1 MGKSFVSTF
10 LYDCEL
16 HFNDKD
22 GNSVE
27 IMKECI
33 KYILISHDYKNKIM
47 PIIYLKANIK
57 PSIYNKMVPQQG
69 TAKIVLALSRI
80 RDGGSTS
87 STAKYIVNGEF
98 DYYMTDDPNAYKAL
112 DEIGEANGNIAYKTC
127 TIGLIKSD
135 ILSKNQKTFEGVYK
149 NTNTLSLIQSATSN
163 MNIIIQPFTNNTD
176 IETFTCPAVTSVG
189 QFINYVNSKYSFYTG
204 NYIYY
209 IDFDKTYLRSN
220 DGSYIDM
227 KDNDFRYI
235 AFDVEDL
242 TQYQSLSTGIVE
254 DESQDAYIIYVNA
267 NDAQINTDRIS
278 SNLNSIITSVDTSQG
293 GESTDVSIIDTSAI
307 TNITGNTNA
316 ASIISSTDPNA
327 ANNVATMISENANTL
342 TITKS
347 DMNSKIF
354 TPNKQYM
361 LSYYHDNPSYCGL
374 YYLVGKTEIYLLSG
388 TDFKCQMTITLRKC
402 ADFIN
407 SVQSKIN
414 ERSGRVASV
423 ETTTGTITGDIS
435 VSMDTTK
442 GVTAESTGIIN
453 KNNTK
458 KNKKKTRKYKR
469 KPR

>member
-22 GNSVE
+22 GKSTE
-27 IMKECI
+27 IIKEAI

-47 PIIYLKANIK
+47 PVIYLKVNLT
-57 PSIYNKMVPQQG
+57 PSLYNKMVPQQG
-69 TAKIVLALSRI
+69 VGKIVLTLSRI
-80 RDGGSTS
+80 RDSGSTS
-87 STAKYIVNGEF
+87 SIAKHVVNGEF

-112 DEIGEANGNIAYKTC
+112 DEVAEANGNIAYKTC

-135 ILSKNQKTFEGVYK
+135 IISKNQRSFEGVYK

-189 QFINYVNSKYSFYTG
+189 QFINYVNSKYSFYSG

-242 TQYQSLSTGIVE
+242 TQYQSLSSGMVE
-254 DESQDAYIIYVNA
+254 DEAQNAYIIYVNA
-267 NDAQINTDRIS
+267 NDAKVNTDRVTS
-278 SNLNSIITSVDTSQG
+278 DLNSIITSIDTSQG
-293 GESTDVSIIDTSAI
+293 GETTDVSIIDTSAI

-316 ASIISSTDPNA
+316 ATIINSTDPNA
-327 ANNVATMISENANTL
+327 ATNAATIVSENTNSL
-342 TITKS
+342 TITKT
-347 DMNSKIF
+347 DMNSKVF

-374 YYLVGKTEIYLLSG
+374 YYLVEKTEIYLLTG
-388 TDFKCQMTITLRKC
+388 TDLKCQMTITLKKC
-402 ADFIN
+402 ADFVSTIQAKVN
-407 SVQSKIN
+407 ARSSK
-414 ERSGRVASV
+414 VASA
-423 ETTTGTITGDIS
+423 ETTTGTVTGDIS
-435 VSMDTTK
+435 TSSNVAE
-442 GVTAESTGIIN
+442 GVTSSSAGI
-453 KNNTK
+453 TQ
-458 KNKKKTRKYKR
+458 
-469 KPR
+469 

>member
-1 MGKSFVSTF
+1 
-10 LYDCEL
+10 
-16 HFNDKD
+16 
-22 GNSVE
+22 
-27 IMKECI
+27 
-33 KYILISHDYKNKIM
+33 
-47 PIIYLKANIK
+47 
-57 PSIYNKMVPQQG
+57 
-69 TAKIVLALSRI
+69 
-80 RDGGSTS
+80 
-87 STAKYIVNGEF
+87 
-98 DYYMTDDPNAYKAL
+98 
-112 DEIGEANGNIAYKTC
+112 
-127 TIGLIKSD
+127 
-135 ILSKNQKTFEGVYK
+135 
-149 NTNTLSLIQSATSN
+149 
-163 MNIIIQPFTNNTD
+163 
-176 IETFTCPAVTSVG
+176 
-189 QFINYVNSKYSFYTG
+189 
-204 NYIYY
+204 
-209 IDFDKTYLRSN
+209 
-220 DGSYIDM
+220 
-227 KDNDFRYI
+227 
-235 AFDVEDL
+235 
-242 TQYQSLSTGIVE
+242 
-254 DESQDAYIIYVNA
+254 
-267 NDAQINTDRIS
+267 
-278 SNLNSIITSVDTSQG
+278 
-293 GESTDVSIIDTSAI
+293 
-307 TNITGNTNA
+307 
-316 ASIISSTDPNA
+316 
-327 ANNVATMISENANTL
+327 MISENANTL

>member
-22 GNSVE
+22 GKSTD
-27 IMKECI
+27 IIKETV

-47 PIIYLKANIK
+47 PVIYLKVNLT
-57 PSIYNKMVPQQG
+57 PSLYNKMVPQQG
-69 TAKIVLALSRI
+69 VGKIILTLSRI
-80 RDGGSTS
+80 RDSGSTS
-87 STAKYIVNGEF
+87 SIAKHVVNGEF

-112 DEIGEANGNIAYKTC
+112 DEVAEANGNIAYKTC

-135 ILSKNQKTFEGVYK
+135 IISKNQRSFEGVYK

-189 QFINYVNSKYSFYTG
+189 QFINYVNSKYSFYSG

-242 TQYQSLSTGIVE
+242 TQYQSLSSGMVE
-254 DESQDAYIIYVNA
+254 DEAQNAYIIYVNA
-267 NDAQINTDRIS
+267 NDAKVNTDRVTS
-278 SNLNSIITSVDTSQG
+278 DLNSIITSVDTSQG
-293 GESTDVSIIDTSAI
+293 GEATDVSIIDTSAI

-316 ASIISSTDPNA
+316 AVIINSTDPNA
-327 ANNVATMISENANTL
+327 ANNAATIVSENANTL
-342 TITKS
+342 TITKA
-347 DMNSKIF
+347 DMNSKVF

-374 YYLVGKTEIYLLSG
+374 YYLVEKTEIYLLTG
-388 TDFKCQMTITLRKC
+388 TNLKCQMTITLKKC
-402 ADFIN
+402 ADFVSTIQAKVN
-407 SVQSKIN
+407 ARSSK
-414 ERSGRVASV
+414 VASA
-423 ETTTGTITGDIS
+423 ETTTGTVTGDIS
-435 VSMDTTK
+435 TNSNVAE
-442 GVTAESTGIIN
+442 GVTSSSAGI
-453 KNNTK
+453 TK
-458 KNKKKTRKYKR
+458 
-469 KPR
+469 

>member
-22 GNSVE
+22 GKSTE
-27 IMKECI
+27 IIKEAI

-47 PIIYLKANIK
+47 PVIYLKVNLT
-57 PSIYNKMVPQQG
+57 PSLYNKMVPQQG
-69 TAKIVLALSRI
+69 VGKIILTLSRI
-80 RDGGSTS
+80 RDSGSTS
-87 STAKYIVNGEF
+87 SIAKHVVNGEF

-112 DEIGEANGNIAYKTC
+112 DEVAEANGNIAYKTC

-135 ILSKNQKTFEGVYK
+135 IISKNQRSFEGVYK

-189 QFINYVNSKYSFYTG
+189 QFINYVNSKYSFYSG

-235 AFDVEDL
+235 AFDAKV
-242 TQYQSLSTGIVE
+242 
-254 DESQDAYIIYVNA
+254 
-267 NDAQINTDRIS
+267 NTDRVTS
-278 SNLNSIITSVDTSQG
+278 DLNSIITSIDTSQG
-293 GESTDVSIIDTSAI
+293 GETTDVSIIDTSAI

-316 ASIISSTDPNA
+316 ATIINSTDPNA
-327 ANNVATMISENANTL
+327 ATNAATIVSENANSL
-342 TITKS
+342 TITKA
-347 DMNSKIF
+347 DMNSKVF

-374 YYLVGKTEIYLLSG
+374 YYLVEKTEIYLLTG
-388 TDFKCQMTITLRKC
+388 TDLKCQMTITLKKC
-402 ADFIN
+402 ADFVSTIQAKVN
-407 SVQSKIN
+407 ARSSK
-414 ERSGRVASV
+414 VASA
-423 ETTTGTITGDIS
+423 ETTTGTVTGDIS
-435 VSMDTTK
+435 TSSNVAE
-442 GVTAESTGIIN
+442 GVTSSSAGI
-453 KNNTK
+453 TK
-458 KNKKKTRKYKR
+458 
-469 KPR
+469 

>member
-22 GNSVE
+22 GKSTD
-27 IMKECI
+27 IIKETV

-47 PIIYLKANIK
+47 PVIYLKVNLT
-57 PSIYNKMVPQQG
+57 PSLYNKMVHQQG
-69 TAKIVLALSRI
+69 VGKIVLTLSRI
-80 RDGGSTS
+80 RDSGSTS
-87 STAKYIVNGEF
+87 SIAKHVVNGEF

-112 DEIGEANGNIAYKTC
+112 DEVAEANGNIAYKTC

-135 ILSKNQKTFEGVYK
+135 IISKNQRSFEGVYK

-189 QFINYVNSKYSFYTG
+189 QFINYVNSKYSFYSG

-242 TQYQSLSTGIVE
+242 TQYQSLSSGMVE
-254 DESQDAYIIYVNA
+254 DEAQNAYIIYVNA
-267 NDAQINTDRIS
+267 NDAQVNTDRVTS
-278 SNLNSIITSVDTSQG
+278 DLNGIITSVDTSQG
-293 GESTDVSIIDTSAI
+293 GEATDVSIIDTSAI
-307 TNITGNTNA
+307 TNITGTTNA
-316 ASIISSTDPNA
+316 AVIINSTDPNA
-327 ANNVATMISENANTL
+327 ANNAATIVSENANTL
-342 TITKS
+342 TITKA
-347 DMNSKIF
+347 DMNSKVF

-374 YYLVGKTEIYLLSG
+374 YYLVEKTEMYLLTG
-388 TDFKCQMTITLRKC
+388 TNLKCQMTITLKKC
-402 ADFIN
+402 ADFISSIQAKVN
-407 SVQSKIN
+407 ARSSK
-414 ERSGRVASV
+414 VASA
-423 ETTTGTITGDIS
+423 ETTTGTVTGDIS
-435 VSMDTTK
+435 VSTDVSK
-442 GVTAESTGIIN
+442 GITSDSTGITSN
-453 KNNTK
+453 TDTNNT
-458 KNKKKTRKYKR
+458 
-469 KPR
+469 

>member
-22 GNSVE
+22 GKSTD
-27 IMKECI
+27 IIKETV

-47 PIIYLKANIK
+47 PVIYLKVNLTT
-57 PSIYNKMVPQQG
+57 SLYNKMVPQQG
-69 TAKIVLALSRI
+69 VGKIVLTLSRI
-80 RDGGSTS
+80 RDSGSTS
-87 STAKYIVNGEF
+87 SIAKHVVNGEF
-98 DYYMTDDPNAYKAL
+98 DYYMTDDPNAYKTL
-112 DEIGEANGNIAYKTC
+112 DEVAEANGNIAYKTC

-135 ILSKNQKTFEGVYK
+135 IISKNQRSFEGVYK

-189 QFINYVNSKYSFYTG
+189 QFINYVNSKYSFYSG

-242 TQYQSLSTGIVE
+242 TQYQSLSSGMVE
-254 DESQDAYIIYVNA
+254 DEAQNAYIIYVNA
-267 NDAQINTDRIS
+267 NDAQVNTDRATS
-278 SNLNSIITSVDTSQG
+278 DVNGIITSVDTSQG
-293 GESTDVSIIDTSAI
+293 GEATDVSIIDTSAI

-316 ASIISSTDPNA
+316 AVIINSTDPNA
-327 ANNVATMISENANTL
+327 ANNAATIVSENANTL
-342 TITKS
+342 TITKA
-347 DMNSKIF
+347 DMNSKVF

-374 YYLVGKTEIYLLSG
+374 YYLVEKTEMYLLTG
-388 TDFKCQMTITLRKC
+388 TNLKCQMTITLKKC
-402 ADFIN
+402 ADFISSIQAKVN
-407 SVQSKIN
+407 ARSSKI
-414 ERSGRVASV
+414 ASA
-423 ETTTGTITGDIS
+423 ETTTGTVTGDIS
-435 VSMDTTK
+435 VSTDVSK
-442 GVTAESTGIIN
+442 GITSDSTGITSN
-453 KNNTK
+453 TNNA
-458 KNKKKTRKYKR
+458 
-469 KPR
+469 

>member
-22 GNSVE
+22 GKS
-27 IMKECI
+27 IDIIKEAI

-47 PIIYLKANIK
+47 PVIYLKVNLT
-57 PSIYNKMVPQQG
+57 PSLYNKMVPQQG
-69 TAKIVLALSRI
+69 VGKIVLTLSRI
-80 RDGGSTS
+80 RDSGSTS
-87 STAKYIVNGEF
+87 SIAKHVVNGEF

-112 DEIGEANGNIAYKTC
+112 DEVAEANGNIAYKTC

-135 ILSKNQKTFEGVYK
+135 IISKNQRSFEGVYK

-189 QFINYVNSKYSFYTG
+189 QFINYVNSKYSFYSG

-242 TQYQSLSTGIVE
+242 TQYQSLSSGMVE
-254 DESQDAYIIYVNA
+254 DEAQNAYIIYVNA
-267 NDAQINTDRIS
+267 NDAKINTDRVTS
-278 SNLNSIITSVDTSQG
+278 DLNSIITSIDTSQG
-293 GESTDVSIIDTSAI
+293 GETTDVSIIDTSAI

-316 ASIISSTDPNA
+316 ATIINSTDPNA
-327 ANNVATMISENANTL
+327 ATNAATIVSENANTL
-342 TITKS
+342 TITKA
-347 DMNSKIF
+347 DMNSKVF

-374 YYLVGKTEIYLLSG
+374 YYLVEKTEIYLLTG
-388 TDFKCQMTITLRKC
+388 TDLKCQMTITLKKC
-402 ADFIN
+402 ADFVSTIQAKVN
-407 SVQSKIN
+407 ARSSK
-414 ERSGRVASV
+414 VASA
-423 ETTTGTITGDIS
+423 ETTTGTVTGDIS
-435 VSMDTTK
+435 TSSNVAE
-442 GVTAESTGIIN
+442 GVTSSSAGI
-453 KNNTK
+453 TK
-458 KNKKKTRKYKR
+458 
-469 KPR
+469 